1 MFALIVSGGSDMPES
16 DLKRRYHWQCRRG
29 LLEVD
34 LVLNDYMER
43 FFDQESEARQ
53 LLFAD
58 LLAQQDAELF
68 EWFTRRSQ
76 PQDPA
81 LRDYVEH
88 ILTLRES
95 AH

>member
-1 MFALIVSGGSDMPES
+1 MSES

-34 LVLNDYMER
+34 LVLNEYLER
-43 FFDQESEARQ
+43 FFDQESEAHQ
-53 LLFAD
+53 LLFAR
-58 LLAQQDAELF
+58 LLEQQDAALF

-76 PQDPA
+76 PPDAA

-88 ILTLRES
+88 ILELRQS

>member
-1 MFALIVSGGSDMPES
+1 MSES
-16 DLKRRYHWQCRRG
+16 DLKRRYQWQCRRG

-43 FFDQESEARQ
+43 FFDQDSETHQ
-53 LLFAD
+53 VLFAS

-76 PQDPA
+76 PQDTA

-88 ILTLRES
+88 ILALRET
-95 AH
+95 AR

>member
-1 MFALIVSGGSDMPES
+1 MSES

-34 LVLNDYMER
+34 LVLNEYLER
-43 FFDQESEARQ
+43 FFDQESEAHQ
-53 LLFAD
+53 LLFAR
-58 LLAQQDAELF
+58 LLEQQDAELF

-76 PQDPA
+76 PQDAA

-88 ILTLRES
+88 ILELRES